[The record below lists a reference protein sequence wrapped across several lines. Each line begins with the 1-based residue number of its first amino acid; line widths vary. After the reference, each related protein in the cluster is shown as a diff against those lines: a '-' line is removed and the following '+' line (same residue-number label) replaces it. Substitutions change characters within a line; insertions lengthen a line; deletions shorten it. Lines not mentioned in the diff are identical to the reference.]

1 MISPITPLCAPGL
14 GSTGASFALDSTG
27 TLMLLLKEGFPP
39 PILIFKGED
48 DLCRTMQRLV
58 RRECWRNTAK
68 FLEEGM
74 FSIMHYDAKRRGDR
88 SSSPDLGVLSCLWAF
103 ASLIVFGNCPR
114 DLITKKFRKKL
125 EGMLTTP
132 LYYWKRCPV

>member
-1 MISPITPLCAPGL
+1 L

-27 TLMLLLKEGFPP
+27 TLMLLLNECFPP

-48 DLCRTMQRLV
+48 DLCRTMLRPV

-74 FSIMHYDAKRRGDR
+74 LRSMAFRTSESSQDLRSLSFFLFCSVFRRCTLIRCCRSKVLDRLFRLYAISFQIHSGSRRKNFSEM
-88 SSSPDLGVLSCLWAF
+88 
-103 ASLIVFGNCPR
+103 
-114 DLITKKFRKKL
+114 
-125 EGMLTTP
+125 
-132 LYYWKRCPV
+132 